1 MNIKN
6 IILTSL
12 FAVGCIS
19 ASAQQEVK
27 KEEVFQPHWYGGV
40 QVGMQHTLGEIDWSD
55 LNSLNAQLTAGYQ
68 FTPIWGARIALDGFQ
83 SKAGTAKYVAN
94 PLSKQYQWSWNFI
107 APTVDA
113 TFNVTNAL
121 FGFNPDRKVDFSV
134 FAGIGAN
141 FAWGNDEA
149 KDAHNAIQKEPAFQN
164 AVKIDKSCPNRLLW
178 EDSKAFFVSQFGADV
193 DYNINRNLSLGLEF
207 SSNMVGDAYNS
218 KKAGN
223 IDWYFNTLLGVKY
236 KFGETTK
243 VRYTTIEDPC
253 PARVEYIHD
262 TIYVQ
267 IEAPAKD
274 MKEPIR
280 RDIFFVLRGTK
291 IDDAQLPKIQD
302 LVSYLYKYPESTISI
317 TGYADRGTGNPR
329 INVGYADK
337 RAKAVANMLAEKFG
351 IARSRMIVTSKGDTE
366 QPFSENDSNRVSI
379 CIAE

>member
-40 QVGMQHTLGEIDWSD
+40 QVGFQQTLGEIDWSD
-55 LNSLNAQLTAGYQ
+55 LNSLNAQLSAGYQ
-68 FTPIWGARIALDGFQ
+68 FTPIWGARLAIDGFQ
-83 SKAGTAKYVAN
+83 SKAGTPASKG
-94 PLSKQYQWSWNFI
+94 LSREYQWSWNFI
-107 APTVDA
+107 APAVDA

-121 FGFNPDRKVDFSV
+121 WGFNPDRAIDFGV
-134 FAGIGAN
+134 YAGLGLN
-141 FAWGNDEA
+141 FAWGNEEA
-149 KDAHNAIQKEPAFQN
+149 KDAHIAMQKDPLFHANNF
-164 AVKIDKSCPNRLLW
+164 DKSCPNRKLW
-178 EDSKAFFVSQFGADV
+178 EDSKMLPVVQWGANL
-193 DYNINRNLSLGLEF
+193 DYNVNRNLSVGLEASWNF
-207 SSNMVGDAYNS
+207 VGDSYNS

-223 IDWYFNTLLGVKY
+223 VDWYFNTLLGVKY

-253 PARVEYIHD
+253 PARVEYVHD

-274 MKEPIR
+274 LKEAIR

-302 LVSYLYKYPESTISI
+302 LVTYLYKYPESTISI

-337 RAKAVANMLAEKFG
+337 RAKAVADMLAEKFG

-366 QPFSENDSNRVSI
+366 QPFTENDSNRVSI